1 MSPTINHDL
10 DQLGIN
16 TVRILS
22 IDMSEKA
29 KSGHPGLP
37 LGAAPMAYTLWDR
50 ILRHNPAN
58 PRWANRDRFVLS
70 AGHGCELLYSLL
82 HLTGYNISLDDLQN
96 FRQWGSKTTGH
107 PEYDPDLGIEATTGP
122 LGQGIAMAVGMAV
135 AEAHLGARFNREGFP
150 VVDHFTYVLAGD
162 GDLMEGIS
170 SEAAS
175 LAGTLQLG
183 KLIVLYD
190 DNHVSLDAT
199 TDHVFTED
207 RVGRFQ
213 SFGWHVIS
221 VPDGNDLDAVERAIQ
236 EAKAETRKPSLIAVR
251 THIGYGSPLHD
262 SPKVHGEPM
271 GPENAR
277 ATRQNLGW
285 PDLPPFSVPAEVR
298 THYREAIPRGTAL
311 EREWREMFGRYSQKY
326 PDLSQQLTNMLD
338 GIFPGNWDSGLP
350 AFSPSEGSI
359 STRDASGKAMNA
371 IAAALPGFVGGSAD
385 LAGSNRTT
393 LKGLGDFGFGDNR
406 GRNIHFGVR
415 EHGMAAIV
423 NGIALH
429 GGLIPFGATFFNFSD
444 YLRPSLRVAALMGVR
459 SIFVFTHDSI
469 GLGQDGPTHQPV
481 EHLTSLRAMPG
492 LTVFRP
498 ADANE
503 TAAAWRV
510 AIGLDGPVALVL
522 TRQAL
527 PVLDLKQFSVKDG
540 VAKGAYV
547 LIDEPTPELALVA
560 TGSEVQLALE
570 AAKVL
575 ARSGTKTRVV
585 SMPSWELFAKQPA
598 EYRDSVLPSNVPT
611 LAIEAGGT
619 LCWYKWVGRTGD
631 IIGLDHFGASAPGE
645 IVMDKLGFNVNNV
658 VDRALKLLHKES
670 VPGRENAPANAAA

>member
-1 MSPTINHDL
+1 MDRTANHDL
-10 DQLGIN
+10 DQRCIN
-16 TVRILS
+16 TARVLS
-22 IDMSEKA
+22 VDMSEKA
-29 KSGHPGLP
+29 RSGHPGLP

-50 ILRHNPAN
+50 FLRHNPAN
-58 PRWANRDRFVLS
+58 PRWANRDRFILS

-82 HLTGYNISLDDLQN
+82 HLTGYNVSMDDLQN

-122 LGQGIAMAVGMAV
+122 LGQGIAMAVGMAL
-135 AEAHLGARFNREGFP
+135 AEAHLAARFNRDGFP
-150 VVDHFTYVLAGD
+150 VVDHFTFVLAGD

-183 KLIVLYD
+183 KLVVLYD
-190 DNHVSLDAT
+190 NNHVSLDAT

-207 RVGRFQ
+207 RCGRFQ

-221 VPDGNDLDAVERAIQ
+221 VPDGNDIEAIDAAIR
-236 EAKAETRKPSLIAVR
+236 EAMAEKQRPSLIAVR

-277 ATRQNLGW
+277 ATRQNLGLS
-285 PDLPPFSVPAEVR
+285 DLPPFSVAADVQ
-298 THYREAIPRGTAL
+298 THYRQAIPRGTAL
-311 EREWREMFGRYSQKY
+311 ETEWIGLFGRYSEKY
-326 PDLSQQLTNMLD
+326 PDLSHQLKNMLD
-338 GIFPGNWDSGLP
+338 GVFPENWDSGLP
-350 AFSPSEGSI
+350 SFLPSEGSI
-359 STRDASGKAMNA
+359 STRDASGKALNA
-371 IAAALPGFVGGSAD
+371 IAGALPGIVGGSAD

-415 EHGMAAIV
+415 EHAMAAMV

-429 GGLIPFGATFFNFSD
+429 GGLIPFGGTFFNFSD
-444 YLRPSLRVAALMGVR
+444 YMRPSLRLAALMGAP
-459 SIFVFTHDSI
+459 SIFIFTHDSI
-469 GLGQDGPTHQPV
+469 GLGQDGPTHQPI

-498 ADANE
+498 ADGNE
-503 TAAAWRV
+503 TTAAWRE
-510 AIGLDGPVALVL
+510 AIKLRGPAALVL

-527 PVLDLKQFSVKDG
+527 PVLDPKQYPVSTG

-547 LIDEPTPELALVA
+547 LVDQPIPDLILVA

-570 AAKVL
+570 AAQTL
-575 ARSGTKTRVV
+575 AKSGIRARVV

-598 EYRDSVLPSNVPT
+598 EYRDSLLPLNIPA
-611 LAIEAGGT
+611 LAIEAGAT

-645 IVMDKLGFNVNNV
+645 VVMAKMGFNVDNV
-658 VDRALKLLHKES
+658 VQRALQLLHQES
-670 VPGRENAPANAAA
+670 APATAA

>member
-1 MSPTINHDL
+1 MSQKVSHDL
-10 DQLGIN
+10 DQLCIN
-16 TVRILS
+16 TARILS
-22 IDMSEKA
+22 VDMSEKA
-29 KSGHPGLP
+29 NSGHPGLP

-58 PRWANRDRFVLS
+58 PRWANRDRFILS

-82 HLTGYNISLDDLQN
+82 HLTGYKISLDDLQN
-96 FRQWGSKTTGH
+96 FRQWGSKTSGH
-107 PEYDPDLGIEATTGP
+107 PEHDPDLGIEATTGP
-122 LGQGIAMAVGMAV
+122 LGQGIAMAVGMAL
-135 AEAHLGARFNREGFP
+135 AESHLAARFNREGFP
-150 VVDHFTYVLAGD
+150 VVDHFTFVLAGD
-162 GDLMEGIS
+162 GDLMEGVS

-199 TDHVFTED
+199 TDHVFTESRAD
-207 RVGRFQ
+207 RFR

-221 VPDGNDLDAVERAIQ
+221 VPDGNDTEAIDAAIR
-236 EAKAETRKPSLIAVR
+236 EAKAEKQKPSFIAVR

-285 PDLPPFSVPAEVR
+285 PELPPFSVPAEAQ

-311 EREWREMFGRYSQKY
+311 EKEWNGLFARYSEKY
-326 PDLSQQLTNMLD
+326 PELAGQLTSMMD
-338 GIFPGNWDSGLP
+338 GVFPENWDSKLP
-350 AFSPSEGSI
+350 SFLPSEGSI

-371 IAAALPGFVGGSAD
+371 IAAVLPGFIGGSAD

-393 LKGLGDFGFGDNR
+393 LKGLGDLGFGDNQ

-415 EHGMAAIV
+415 EHAMAAMV

-429 GGLIPFGATFFNFSD
+429 GGLIPFGGTFFCFSD
-444 YLRPSLRVAALMGVR
+444 YMRPSLRLAALMQAH
-459 SIFVFTHDSI
+459 STFIFTHDSI
-469 GLGQDGPTHQPV
+469 GLGQDGPTHQPI

-503 TAAAWRV
+503 TAAAWRA
-510 AIGLDGPVALVL
+510 AIELPGPSALVL

-527 PVLDLKQFSVKDG
+527 PVLDPKQYNVSAG
-540 VAKGAYV
+540 VAKGAYILLDAANPDLV
-547 LIDEPTPELALVA
+547 LVA

-570 AAKVL
+570 AGHALAKS
-575 ARSGTKTRVV
+575 AIKARVV
-585 SMPSWELFAKQPA
+585 SMPSWELFAKQPV
-598 EYRDSVLPSNVPT
+598 EYRDLVLPINVPA
-611 LAIEAGGT
+611 LAIEAGAT
-619 LCWYKWVGRTGD
+619 LGWYKWVGRTGD
-631 IIGLDHFGASAPGE
+631 VIGLDHFGASAPGE
-645 IVMDKLGFNVNNV
+645 VVMEKLGFTVDNVIQ
-658 VDRALKLLHKES
+658 RAQRLLQKQS
-670 VPGRENAPANAAA
+670 TPVTAAA

>member
-1 MSPTINHDL
+1 MSPTLNHDL
-10 DQLGIN
+10 DQLCIN

-22 IDMSEKA
+22 VDMSEKA
-29 KSGHPGLP
+29 RSGHPGLP

-50 ILRHNPAN
+50 ILRHSPAN
-58 PRWANRDRFVLS
+58 PRWVNRDRFILS

-82 HLTGYNISLDDLQN
+82 HLTGYNISMEDLQN
-96 FRQWGSKTTGH
+96 FRQWGSKTFGH

-135 AEAHLGARFNREGFP
+135 AEAHLAARFNRDGFP
-150 VVDHFTYVLAGD
+150 VVDHFTFVLAGD

-207 RVGRFQ
+207 RAGRFR

-221 VPDGNDLDAVERAIQ
+221 LPDGNDTEAIDLAIR
-236 EAKAETRKPSLIAVR
+236 EAKAEKQRPSLIAVR

-277 ATRQNLGW
+277 ATRKNLGW

-298 THYREAIPRGTAL
+298 SHYRQAIPRGTAL
-311 EREWREMFGRYSQKY
+311 ETEWTSLFERYSEKY
-326 PDLSQQLTNMLD
+326 PDLSRQLKNMMD
-338 GIFPGNWDSGLP
+338 GVFPEKWDSGLP
-350 AFSPSEGSI
+350 SFSPSEGSM

-371 IAAALPGFVGGSAD
+371 IAAVLPGLIGGSAD

-393 LKGLGDFGFGDNR
+393 LKGLGDFGFGDNL

-415 EHGMAAIV
+415 EHGMAAMV

-429 GGLIPFGATFFNFSD
+429 GGLIPFGGTFFNFSD
-444 YLRPSLRVAALMGVR
+444 YLRPSLRLAALMGAH
-459 SIFVFTHDSI
+459 STFIFTHDSI

-510 AIGLDGPVALVL
+510 AIGLRGPVALVL

-527 PVLDLKQFSVKDG
+527 PVLDPKQYAVSTG

-547 LIDEPTPELALVA
+547 LLDDPTPDLVLVA

-570 AAKVL
+570 AARTL
-575 ARSGTKTRVV
+575 AKSGTRARVV

-598 EYRDSVLPSNVPT
+598 EYQDSVLPLNIPT
-611 LAIEAGGT
+611 LAIEAGAT
-619 LCWYKWVGRTGD
+619 LCWYKWVGRNGD

-645 IVMDKLGFNVNNV
+645 VVMEKLGFNVDNV
-658 VDRALKLLHKES
+658 VNRALQLLDRKK
-670 VPGRENAPANAAA
+670 APATAAA

>member
-1 MSPTINHDL
+1 MSQTLAHDL
-10 DQLGIN
+10 DQLSIN

-22 IDMSEKA
+22 VDMSEKA
-29 KSGHPGLP
+29 HSGHPGLP

-58 PRWANRDRFVLS
+58 PRWANRDRFILS

-82 HLTGYNISLDDLQN
+82 HLTGYNISMDDLQN
-96 FRQWGSKTTGH
+96 FRQWGSKTSGH

-122 LGQGIAMAVGMAV
+122 LGQGIAMAVGVAV
-135 AEAHLGARFNREGFP
+135 AEAHLAARFNRDGFP
-150 VVDHFTYVLAGD
+150 VVDHFTFVLAGD

-170 SEAAS
+170 SEASS

-207 RVGRFQ
+207 RAGRFR

-221 VPDGNDLDAVERAIQ
+221 LPDGNDLDAIEGAFQ
-236 EAKAETRKPSLIAVR
+236 EAKAEKQRPSLIAVR

-277 ATRQNLGW
+277 ATRKNLGW
-285 PDLPPFSVPAEVR
+285 PELPPFSIPPEVL
-298 THYREAIPRGTAL
+298 THFRQAIPRGTAL
-311 EREWREMFGRYSQKY
+311 ETEWNDMFGRYSEKY
-326 PDLSQQLTNMLD
+326 PDLSRQLKNMLD
-338 GIFPGNWDSGLP
+338 GVFPEKWDSGLP
-350 AFSPSEGSI
+350 SFSPSEGSI

-371 IAAALPGFVGGSAD
+371 IAAELPGFVGGSAD

-393 LKGLGDFGFGDNR
+393 LKGLGDLGFTDNQ

-415 EHGMAAIV
+415 EHAMAAMV
-423 NGIALH
+423 NGIAVH
-429 GGLIPFGATFFNFSD
+429 GGLIPFGGTFFTFSD
-444 YLRPSLRVAALMGVR
+444 YMRPSLRLAALMQAH
-459 SIFVFTHDSI
+459 SIFIFTHDSI

-503 TAAAWRV
+503 TAAAWRL
-510 AIGLDGPVALVL
+510 AIGLRGPVALVL
-522 TRQAL
+522 TRQAV
-527 PVLDLKQFSVKDG
+527 PVLDPKQYSVSDG
-540 VAKGAYV
+540 VAKGAYILLDHPDPDLV
-547 LIDEPTPELALVA
+547 LVA
-560 TGSEVQLALE
+560 TGSEVQLALG
-570 AAKVL
+570 AAQAL
-575 ARSGTKTRVV
+575 AKSGTRVRVV
-585 SMPSWELFAKQPA
+585 SMPSWELFAKQPT
-598 EYRDSVLPSNVPT
+598 EYRDSVLPIDIPT
-611 LAIEAGGT
+611 LAIEAGAT
-619 LCWYKWVGRTGD
+619 LGWYKWVGRTGD
-631 IIGLDHFGASAPGE
+631 VIGLDHFGASAPGE
-645 IVMDKLGFNVNNV
+645 VVMEKLGFNVDNV
-658 VDRALKLLHKES
+658 VQRAQQLLQQET
-670 VPGRENAPANAAA
+670 APVSAVA

>member
-1 MSPTINHDL
+1 MSPTLNHDL
-10 DQLGIN
+10 DQLCIN

-22 IDMSEKA
+22 VDMSEKA
-29 KSGHPGLP
+29 RSGHPGLP
-37 LGAAPMAYTLWDR
+37 LGASPMAYSLWDR
-50 ILRHNPAN
+50 FLRHNPAN
-58 PRWANRDRFVLS
+58 PRWANRDRFILS
-70 AGHGCELLYSLL
+70 AGHASEMLYSLL
-82 HLTGYNISLDDLQN
+82 HLAGYNITLDDLQN
-96 FRQWGSKTTGH
+96 FRQWGSKTFGH
-107 PEYDPDLGIEATTGP
+107 PEYDIDIGVEATTGP
-122 LGQGIAMAVGMAV
+122 LGQGIAMAVGMAL
-135 AEAHLGARFNREGFP
+135 AEAHLAARFNRDGFP
-150 VVDHFTYVLAGD
+150 VVDHFTFVLASD

-199 TDHVFTED
+199 TDHIFTED
-207 RVGRFQ
+207 RAGRFR

-221 VPDGNDLDAVERAIQ
+221 LPDGNDLEAIDLAIR
-236 EAKAETRKPSLIAVR
+236 EAIAEKQRPSLIAVR

-277 ATRQNLGW
+277 ATKQNLGW
-285 PDLPPFSVPAEVR
+285 PDLPPFSIPGDALAHFR
-298 THYREAIPRGTAL
+298 QAIPRGTAL
-311 EREWREMFGRYSQKY
+311 ETEWIGMFRRYSERY
-326 PDLSQQLTNMLD
+326 PDLSQQLKNMMD
-338 GIFPGNWDSGLP
+338 RVFPDRWDSGLP
-350 AFSPSEGSI
+350 SFSPSEGSI
-359 STRDASGKAMNA
+359 ATREASGKVMNA

-415 EHGMAAIV
+415 EHAMAAMV
-423 NGIALH
+423 NGMALH
-429 GGLIPFGATFFNFSD
+429 GGLIPFGATFFTFSD
-444 YLRPSLRVAALMGVR
+444 YLRPSLRLAALMGAH
-459 SIFVFTHDSI
+459 STFIFTHDSI

-481 EHLTSLRAMPG
+481 EHLTSLRAIPG

-503 TAAAWRV
+503 TAAAWRE
-510 AIGLDGPVALVL
+510 AIGLPGPAALVL

-527 PVLDLKQFSVKDG
+527 PVLDPKQYPVSAG

-547 LIDEPTPELALVA
+547 LVDAPEPDLALVA
-560 TGSEVQLALE
+560 TGSEVHLALQ
-570 AAKVL
+570 AARVL
-575 ARSGTKTRVV
+575 AKSGIRARVV
-585 SMPSWELFAKQPA
+585 SMPSWELFAKRTA
-598 EYRDSVLPSNVPT
+598 EYRDSVLPPDIPT
-611 LAIEAGGT
+611 LAIEAGAT
-619 LCWYKWVGRTGD
+619 LGWYKWVGRTGD

-645 IVMDKLGFNVNNV
+645 VVMERLGFNVENV
-658 VDRALKLLHKES
+658 VQRAQQLLHQES
-670 VPGRENAPANAAA
+670 APATAIA

>member
-1 MSPTINHDL
+1 MSQTVSHDL
-10 DQLGIN
+10 DQLCIN

-22 IDMSEKA
+22 VDMSEKA
-29 KSGHPGLP
+29 HSGHPGLP

-50 ILRHNPAN
+50 ILRHSPAN

-70 AGHGCELLYSLL
+70 AGHGCELLYCLL
-82 HLTGYNISLDDLQN
+82 HLTGYNISLDDLKN

-122 LGQGIAMAVGMAV
+122 LGQGIAMAVGMAL
-135 AEAHLGARFNREGFP
+135 AEAHLAARFNRDGFP
-150 VVDHFTYVLAGD
+150 VVDHFTFVLAGD

-183 KLIVLYD
+183 KLICLYD
-190 DNHVSLDAT
+190 NNHVSLDAT

-207 RVGRFQ
+207 RCGRFQ

-221 VPDGNDLDAVERAIQ
+221 LPDGNDLEAIDHAIR
-236 EAKAETRKPSLIAVR
+236 EAMAEKQRPSLIAIR

-285 PDLPPFSVPAEVR
+285 PYSAPFTIPAEAQA
-298 THYREAIPRGTAL
+298 HYRESIPRGTAL
-311 EREWREMFGRYSQKY
+311 ETEWNGLFERYSQKY
-326 PDLSQQLTNMLD
+326 PDLSHQLKSMI
-338 GIFPGNWDSGLP
+338 GGSFPDSWDADLP
-350 AFSPSEGSI
+350 TFSPSEGPM

-371 IAAALPGFVGGSAD
+371 IAVSLPGFVGGSAD

-393 LKGLGDFGFGDNR
+393 LKGLGDFGFGDNL

-415 EHGMAAIV
+415 EHGMAAMV
-423 NGIALH
+423 NGMALH
-429 GGLIPFGATFFNFSD
+429 GGLVPFGGTFFNFSD
-444 YLRPSLRVAALMGVR
+444 YMRPSLRLAALMGAH
-459 SIFVFTHDSI
+459 STFIFTHDSI

-481 EHLTSLRAMPG
+481 EQLTSLRAMPG
-492 LTVFRP
+492 LTVLRP

-503 TAAAWRV
+503 TAEAWRL
-510 AIGLDGPVALVL
+510 AIGLRGPVALVL

-527 PVLDLKQFSVKDG
+527 PVLDLKQFPVKDG
-540 VAKGAYV
+540 VAKGAY
-547 LIDEPTPELALVA
+547 ILVDQPNPDLVIAA
-560 TGSEVQLALE
+560 TGSEVSLALQAEE
-570 AAKVL
+570 ALRK
-575 ARSGTKTRVV
+575 SGTRARVV

-598 EYRDSVLPSNVPT
+598 EYQDAVLPADIPT
-611 LAIEAGGT
+611 LAIEAGAT

-645 IVMDKLGFNVNNV
+645 VVMEKMGFNVDNV
-658 VDRALKLLHKES
+658 VQRALQLLRQKK
-670 VPGRENAPANAAA
+670 APAAAVA

>member
-1 MSPTINHDL
+1 MSQTLAHDL
-10 DQLGIN
+10 DQLSIN

-22 IDMSEKA
+22 VDMSEKA
-29 KSGHPGLP
+29 HSGHPGLP

-58 PRWANRDRFVLS
+58 PRWANRDRFILS

-82 HLTGYNISLDDLQN
+82 HLTGYNISMDDLQN
-96 FRQWGSKTTGH
+96 FRQWGSKTSGH

-122 LGQGIAMAVGMAV
+122 LGQGIAMAVGVAV
-135 AEAHLGARFNREGFP
+135 AEAHLAARFNRDGFP
-150 VVDHFTYVLAGD
+150 VVDHFTFVLAGD

-170 SEAAS
+170 SEASS

-207 RVGRFQ
+207 RAGRFR

-221 VPDGNDLDAVERAIQ
+221 LPDGNDLDAIEGAFQ
-236 EAKAETRKPSLIAVR
+236 EAKAEKQRPSLIAVR

-277 ATRQNLGW
+277 ATRKNLGW
-285 PDLPPFSVPAEVR
+285 PELPPFSIPPEVL
-298 THYREAIPRGTAL
+298 THFRQAIPRGTAL
-311 EREWREMFGRYSQKY
+311 ETEWNDMFGRYSEKY
-326 PDLSQQLTNMLD
+326 PDLSRQLKNMLD
-338 GIFPGNWDSGLP
+338 GVFPEKWDSGLP
-350 AFSPSEGSI
+350 SFSPSEGSI

-371 IAAALPGFVGGSAD
+371 IAAELPGFVGGSAD

-393 LKGLGDFGFGDNR
+393 LKGLGDLGFTDNQ

-415 EHGMAAIV
+415 EHAMAAMV
-423 NGIALH
+423 NGIAVH
-429 GGLIPFGATFFNFSD
+429 GGLIPFGGTFFTFSD
-444 YLRPSLRVAALMGVR
+444 YMRPSLRLAALMQAH
-459 SIFVFTHDSI
+459 SIFIFTHDSI

-503 TAAAWRV
+503 TAAAWRL
-510 AIGLDGPVALVL
+510 AIGLRGPVALVL

-527 PVLDLKQFSVKDG
+527 PVLDPKQYSVSDG
-540 VAKGAYV
+540 VAKGAYI
-547 LIDEPTPELALVA
+547 LLDHPDPELVLVA
-560 TGSEVQLALE
+560 TGSEVQLALG
-570 AAKVL
+570 AAQAL
-575 ARSGTKTRVV
+575 AKSGTRVRVV
-585 SMPSWELFAKQPA
+585 SMPSWELFAKQPT
-598 EYRDSVLPSNVPT
+598 EYRDSVLPIDIPT
-611 LAIEAGGT
+611 LAIEAGAT
-619 LCWYKWVGRTGD
+619 LGWYKWVGRTGD
-631 IIGLDHFGASAPGE
+631 VIGLDHFGASAPGE
-645 IVMDKLGFNVNNV
+645 VVMEKLGFNVDNV
-658 VDRALKLLHKES
+658 VQRAQQLLQQET
-670 VPGRENAPANAAA
+670 APVSAVA

>member
-1 MSPTINHDL
+1 
-10 DQLGIN
+10 
-16 TVRILS
+16 
-22 IDMSEKA
+22 
-29 KSGHPGLP
+29 LP

-50 ILRHNPAN
+50 ILRHNPAS
-58 PRWANRDRFVLS
+58 PRWPNRDRFVLS

-82 HLTGYNISLDDLQN
+82 HLTGYNISMDDLQN
-96 FRQWGSKTTGH
+96 FRQWGSRTTGH

-135 AEAHLGARFNREGFP
+135 AEAHLAARFNRDGFP
-150 VVDHFTYVLAGD
+150 VVDHFTFVLAGD

-183 KLIVLYD
+183 KLICLYD
-190 DNHVSLDAT
+190 NNHVSLDAT

-207 RVGRFQ
+207 RRARFQ
-213 SFGWHVIS
+213 SFGWQVIS
-221 VPDGNDLDAVERAIQ
+221 VADGNDLEAI
-236 EAKAETRKPSLIAVR
+236 EAAIREAMAEKHRPSLIAVR

-277 ATRQNLGW
+277 ATRKNLGW
-285 PDLPPFSVPAEVR
+285 PDLPPFSVPAKVQ
-298 THYREAIPRGTAL
+298 THYRQAIPRGTAL
-311 EREWREMFGRYSQKY
+311 EKEWAGLFGRYSEKY
-326 PDLSQQLTNMLD
+326 PDLSQQLKNMLD
-338 GIFPGNWDSGLP
+338 GVFPKNWDAGLP
-350 AFSPSEGSI
+350 SFSPTEGAI
-359 STRDASGKAMNA
+359 STRDASGKVMNA

-393 LKGLGDFGFGDNR
+393 LKGLGDLGFGDNQ

-415 EHGMAAIV
+415 EHGMAAMV
-423 NGIALH
+423 NGMALH

-444 YLRPSLRVAALMGVR
+444 YMRPSLRLAALMGAH
-459 SIFVFTHDSI
+459 STFIFTHDSI
-469 GLGQDGPTHQPV
+469 GLVQDGPTHQPV

-498 ADANE
+498 ADGNE
-503 TAAAWRV
+503 TMAAWRE
-510 AIGLDGPVALVL
+510 AIRLPGPSVLVL

-527 PVLDLKQFSVKDG
+527 PVLDPKQFSVSAG

-547 LIDEPTPELALVA
+547 LVDNPNPDLVLVA
-560 TGSEVQLALE
+560 TGSEVQLALQ
-570 AAKVL
+570 AAQTL
-575 ARSGTKTRVV
+575 AKSGTRARVV

-598 EYRDSVLPSNVPT
+598 AYRDSVLPVNIPT
-611 LAIEAGGT
+611 LAIEAGAT

-631 IIGLDHFGASAPGE
+631 IVGIDHFGASAPGE
-645 IVMDKLGFNVNNV
+645 IVMEKMGFNVDNV
-658 VDRALKLLHKES
+658 VQRALKLLR
-670 VPGRENAPANAAA
+670 RENAPTTAVA